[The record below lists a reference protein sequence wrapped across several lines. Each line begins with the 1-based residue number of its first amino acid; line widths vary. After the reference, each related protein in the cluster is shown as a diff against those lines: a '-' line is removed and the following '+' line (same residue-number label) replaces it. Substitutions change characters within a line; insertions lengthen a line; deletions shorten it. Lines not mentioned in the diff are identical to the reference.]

1 MSTLSQIAYSG
12 VRASQVALNTTAQ
25 NIANTNTPGYSRL
38 QTVNGSL
45 AGLGGLSI
53 GGGVEVTS
61 IRRIA
66 DSFANQQLWRATT
79 EQYGYSSSQQYLTAL
94 ETLMSGD
101 GSSISTGLDQFFAA
115 LSEASATPESYAL
128 RQQILSEAGN
138 LAQRFNNLVNNIDAQ
153 VDALQEQRSSM
164 VTEVNGLTSNIALL
178 NKQIVETE
186 AVDGDSTSLRD
197 HRESLVTQLSQYTGL
212 RVNEA
217 GDGSLTIALTN
228 GQPLVAGSTAG
239 QLVIEQTNS
248 GEQQIKLAFSNTSF
262 TLRQDG
268 FGGSLGG
275 LYSVEYGSLRPNLDA
290 LHEMASGL
298 AQMVNDTLATGYD
311 LDGNAGQ
318 PLFSY
323 NASSSTAMLSL
334 SAISANQ
341 LALSSV
347 AGESGN
353 NDVLLDL
360 LELKNNTIS
369 LNGNSATLND
379 AYAGLLAQVASDS
392 RQNQSDLT
400 SATVV
405 TSQAQANRDNI
416 SAVNRDEEAVYL
428 IEYQQ
433 AYQANMKVIS
443 TANQL
448 FEDMLAAF

>member
-12 VRASQVALNTTAQ
+12 VRATQVALNTTAQ
-25 NIANTNTPGYSRL
+25 NIANTNTAGYTRL
-38 QTVNGSL
+38 QTIMGSV
-45 AGLGGLSI
+45 AGLGGLNI

-79 EQYGYSSSQQYLTAL
+79 EQNYYSSSQQYLTAL

-115 LSEASATPESYAL
+115 LSEASSTPESYAL
-128 RQQILSEAGN
+128 RQQIISEASN
-138 LAQRFNNLVNNIDAQ
+138 LAQRFNNLSSNIDAQ
-153 VDALQEQRSSM
+153 IKALQEQRTAM
-164 VTEVNGLTSNIALL
+164 TTEVNGLTGNIALL
-178 NKQIVETE
+178 NKKIVETE
-186 AVDGDSTSLRD
+186 AVGGDSTSLRD
-197 HRESLVTQLSQYTGL
+197 HRETLVTQLSQYAKL

-217 GDGSLTIALTN
+217 GDGSLTIALSN

-239 QLVIEQTNS
+239 KLVVEQTSS
-248 GEQQIKLAFSNTSF
+248 GEQEVSLSFSGTSF
-262 TLRQDG
+262 SLRQEA

-275 LYSVEYGSLRPNLDA
+275 LYSVEYDSLRPNLEA

-298 AQMVNDTLATGYD
+298 ADMVNNTLATGYD
-311 LDGNAGQ
+311 LDGNGGQ
-318 PLFSY
+318 ALFTY
-323 NASSSTAMLSL
+323 NASSTTAMLSITD
-334 SAISANQ
+334 ISATE
-341 LALSSV
+341 LALSSA
-347 AGESGN
+347 AGETGN
-353 NDVLLDL
+353 NEVLLQL
-360 LELKNNTIS
+360 IELKNNTIS
-369 LNGNSATLND
+369 LNGNTVTLND
-379 AYAGLLAQVASDS
+379 AYAGLLGQVASDS

-405 TSQAQANRDNI
+405 TTQAQSQRDSI

-433 AYQANMKVIS
+433 SYQANMKVIS

-448 FEDMLAAF
+448 FEDMLSAF